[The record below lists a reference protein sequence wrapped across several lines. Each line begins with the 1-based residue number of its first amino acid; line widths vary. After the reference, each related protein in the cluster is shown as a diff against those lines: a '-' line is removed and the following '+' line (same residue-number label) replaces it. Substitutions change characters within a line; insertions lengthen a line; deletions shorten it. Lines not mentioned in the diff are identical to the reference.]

1 MEKYTWR
8 AVIKEGMKEEYIRRH
23 DTIWP
28 EMVEVLKE
36 AGVCNYTIWCDGNDL
51 FGYYECEKRPGARPE
66 GTGGERSRGRWDI
79 SMEPIMTMFQE
90 KPEQVFFLE

>member
-28 EMVEVLKE
+28 EMVKVLKE

-51 FGYYECEKRPGARPE
+51 FGYYECEKGLEYALKVQAASE
-66 GTGGERSRGRWDI
+66 VVDRWNV
-79 SMEPIMTMFQE
+79 SMEPIMTMFDQ
-90 KPEQVFFLE
+90 KPQQVFYLA

>member
-1 MEKYTWR
+1 
-8 AVIKEGMKEEYIRRH
+8 MKEEYIRRH

-51 FGYYECEKRPGARPE
+51 FGYYECEKGLEHALKVQAE
-66 GTGGERSRGRWDI
+66 SEVVARWDI